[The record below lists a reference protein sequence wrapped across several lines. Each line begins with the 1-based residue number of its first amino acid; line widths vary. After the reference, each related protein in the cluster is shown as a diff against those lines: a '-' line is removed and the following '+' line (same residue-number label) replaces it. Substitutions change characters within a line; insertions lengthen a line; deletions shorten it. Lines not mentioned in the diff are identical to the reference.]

1 MRIWLAALVL
11 AAPVAARAAPAP
23 LSGPLAPAAEGKL
36 QCFVP
41 DMTRRT
47 CQTLDSYA
55 RDTSGGIVNTST
67 VVVSADPPITMTTRA
82 PVILRE
88 GRLCS
93 AVRDEDI
100 AQATFTV
107 AGKPADARQTA
118 DLRTHM
124 AEAIKALIGHEV
136 CTAYSQSGSAFVARS
151 TLDGAPQPDSEAFI
165 WTSPSDAWK
174 VAP

>member
-1 MRIWLAALVL
+1 MRIWLAALVSTAPM
-11 AAPVAARAAPAP
+11 AAHAAS
-23 LSGPLAPAAEGKL
+23 LSGPLAPAAAGKL

-47 CQTLDSYA
+47 CQTLDAYA
-55 RDTSGGIVNTST
+55 LDASGAIMNTST
-67 VVVSADPPITMTTRA
+67 VVISSDPPIMMTTRA

-88 GRLCS
+88 GRVCS
-93 AVRDEDI
+93 AVRDEDM

-107 AGKPADARQTA
+107 AGKPADPRQTA

-124 AEAIKALIGHEV
+124 SAAIKPLVGHEV
-136 CTAYSQSGSAFVARS
+136 CTTYTQSGAAFVARS
-151 TLDGAPQPDSEAFI
+151 TLDGAPQSDSEAFI
-165 WTSPSDAWK
+165 WVSPTDNWK

>member
-1 MRIWLAALVL
+1 MRIWFAALIL
-11 AAPVAARAAPAP
+11 AAPLVARAAP
-23 LSGPLAPAAEGKL
+23 LTGPLAPAGEGKL

-41 DMTRRT
+41 DMARRT
-47 CQTLDSYA
+47 CQTVDAYA
-55 RDTSGGIVNTST
+55 RDASGRIQNTST

-88 GRLCS
+88 GRVCS

-100 AQATFTV
+100 AQASFTV
-107 AGKPADARQTA
+107 AGKPADPRQTA

-124 AEAIKALIGHEV
+124 SQAIKPLVGHEV
-136 CTAYSQSGSAFVARS
+136 CTAYTQSGAAFVAHS
-151 TLDGAPQPDSEAFI
+151 YLDGAPQTDSEAFI
-165 WTSPSDAWK
+165 WVSPSDAWK